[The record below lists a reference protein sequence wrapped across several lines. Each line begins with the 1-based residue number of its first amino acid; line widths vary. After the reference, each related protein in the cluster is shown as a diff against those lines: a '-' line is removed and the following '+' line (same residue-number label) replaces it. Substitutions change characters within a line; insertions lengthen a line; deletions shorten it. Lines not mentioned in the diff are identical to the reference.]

1 VRTLHPKAALTL
13 HLSFPRSRLERVTSR
28 TTRRTPGILIEK
40 FHDMLTVKGNFIKV
54 KVQCHY
60 ITLLLLKYSPGDISV
75 KRKVL
80 IEDVLGLFYA
90 GDPVLF
96 LVNMKTINC
105 CLMLILF
112 YLIWSRL
119 PLLLWIVD

>member
-1 VRTLHPKAALTL
+1 
-13 HLSFPRSRLERVTSR
+13 
-28 TTRRTPGILIEK
+28 
-40 FHDMLTVKGNFIKV
+40 
-54 KVQCHY
+54 
-60 ITLLLLKYSPGDISV
+60 V

-105 CLMLILF
+105 CLMLIII
-112 YLIWSRL
+112 YLIWSL
-119 PLLLWIVD
+119 FPPPPPIQIEMTLNQHHCHGHPLAPPRPL

>member
-1 VRTLHPKAALTL
+1 
-13 HLSFPRSRLERVTSR
+13 
-28 TTRRTPGILIEK
+28 
-40 FHDMLTVKGNFIKV
+40 MLTVKGNFIKV